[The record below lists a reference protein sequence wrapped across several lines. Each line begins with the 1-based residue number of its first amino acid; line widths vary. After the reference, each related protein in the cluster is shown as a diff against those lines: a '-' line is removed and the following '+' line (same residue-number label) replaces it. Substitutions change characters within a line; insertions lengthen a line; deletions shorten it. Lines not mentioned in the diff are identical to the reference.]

1 MNILPQLSS
10 YSHTFPHPSNATQE
24 GIVAYGGDLNPNRIL
39 SAYRN
44 GIFPWYNESDNDP
57 ILWWS
62 PNPRFVLYPNE
73 FKAQKSL
80 LQKMRNS
87 NFEIRY
93 DYDFY
98 SVIKNCATIE
108 RKHEDG
114 TWITSDMEKA
124 YINLFN
130 IGAAHCVGVYENDE
144 LIGGLY
150 GVQIGTVFTGE
161 SMFSKKSDASKIALY
176 NLCQNAGNFGF
187 ELIDVQM
194 ETEHLVRLGAKAID
208 RKTFIEYLSNSY
220 KQTRFERWQAEKI

>member
-1 MNILPQLSS
+1 MPIFELDINNNS
-10 YSHTFPHPSNATQE
+10 FPRPEFANDDGLLA
-24 GIVAYGGDLNPNRIL
+24 IGGDLSIDRLLN
-39 SAYRN
+39 AYAN
-44 GIFPWYNESDNDP
+44 GIFPWFNPDDP

-87 NFEIRY
+87 SFDIKF
-93 DYDFY
+93 DYDFH
-98 SVIKNCATIE
+98 SIIKACATVK
-108 RKHEDG
+108 RKHEEG
-114 TWITSDMEKA
+114 TWITNDMEQA
-124 YINLFN
+124 YINLFA
-130 IGAAHCVGVYENDE
+130 IGAAHCVGIYQENE

-208 RKTFIEYLSNSY
+208 RKTFIEYLSDSY
-220 KQTRFERWQAEKI
+220 KQTRFERWRAEKL